1 MTIASDP
8 IVSESDTTEREEPL
22 ERTTEQTPTI
32 QDLQEDRALPLQNAM
47 SAEMA
52 SYWDSIL
59 LPLIVIGGTIAFY
72 FIIRYFIGKSADSL
86 NLDRRQL
93 KGIYSITKLI
103 LIVIAITIIIFHFS
117 SLSGIAASAISVAA
131 GTIIGFSSRN
141 TISNAIAGILLLS
154 SRPFK
159 IGDRI
164 KTEQSDELV
173 GDVIEISLLYTKIK
187 TVRNEL
193 VTIPNQALLQNQI
206 VNYSGMD
213 LLATSVE
220 VSITYQNNR
229 KVVES
234 LLIDSAKNTEGIIS
248 ENPAPYV
255 QIKRFDNYAAIYE
268 VRAYTNKANE

>member
-59 LPLIVIGGTIAFY
+59 LTLIVIGGTIAFY

-164 KTEQSDELV
+164 KIYDLFQAHGLDLTVPQPQVNMGTENRELK
-173 GDVIEISLLYTKIK
+173 E
-187 TVRNEL
+187 
-193 VTIPNQALLQNQI
+193 
-206 VNYSGMD
+206 
-213 LLATSVE
+213 
-220 VSITYQNNR
+220 
-229 KVVES
+229 
-234 LLIDSAKNTEGIIS
+234 DSEKSHFE
-248 ENPAPYV
+248 
-255 QIKRFDNYAAIYE
+255 
-268 VRAYTNKANE
+268 